1 MKTLLFSVAAVA
13 ALAVTARPAA
23 AQYPAPGPTGPV
35 VPAGCTQCGAGYGGY
50 GYGGYGVSG
59 YGFGVGSKLKSG
71 LFGFGLFGGLF
82 TNHGHPFGGGGG
94 LGFGGGYGGPDL
106 PVVDPR
112 SGNAGQLAFPQN
124 PFYRSP
130 RDYFMWDER

>member
-1 MKTLLFSVAAVA
+1 MKNLLLMAAAVA

-23 AQYPAPGPTGPV
+23 AQYPAGPV
-35 VPAGCTQCGAGYGGY
+35 VPAGGCAQCDSGYGAGGCGYGGY
-50 GYGGYGVSG
+50 GGG
-59 YGFGVGSKLKSG
+59 GFGGHGFGGGHVGAVGGKLKSG
-71 LFGFGLFGGLF
+71 LFGFGLFHGLF
-82 TNHGHPFGGGGG
+82 SNHGGGGG
-94 LGFGGGYGGPDL
+94 PRDI

-124 PFYRSP
+124 PFIRSP